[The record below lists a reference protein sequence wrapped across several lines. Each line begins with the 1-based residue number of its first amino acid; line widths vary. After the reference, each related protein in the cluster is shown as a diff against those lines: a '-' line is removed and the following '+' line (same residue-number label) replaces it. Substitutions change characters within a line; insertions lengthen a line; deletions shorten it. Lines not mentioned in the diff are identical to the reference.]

1 MFLLLVIL
9 LVLFLVFRKDYSTI
23 LASIKKISVLDL
35 LLLLGM
41 GVGYQLLDAAAMLAI
56 EYGWLKTAIPEEL
69 KYLLPGFL
77 VCAGIVAV
85 LLLLCTWKKL
95 QRLLLYFI
103 ARLPDTGKWKEQKSI
118 WTENLDALYK
128 EAGCAVQNKTC
139 CMKIFLLNAC
149 KLFWLYS
156 IPFLCLQILEIP
168 GLTFTHVQALA
179 AIMFL
184 IVGVIPNVA
193 GMGPAEFA
201 FLLLFSPCIG
211 RGFASSSLILYR
223 ISTYFFPFLLSAGFV
238 MKTGTLHD

>member
-1 MFLLLVIL
+1 MFLLLVI
-9 LVLFLVFRKDYSTI
+9 
-23 LASIKKISVLDL
+23 L

-139 CMKIFLLNAC
+139 CMKIF
-149 KLFWLYS
+149 F
-156 IPFLCLQILEIP
+156 
-168 GLTFTHVQALA
+168 
-179 AIMFL
+179 
-184 IVGVIPNVA
+184 
-193 GMGPAEFA
+193 
-201 FLLLFSPCIG
+201 
-211 RGFASSSLILYR
+211 
-223 ISTYFFPFLLSAGFV
+223 
-238 MKTGTLHD
+238 